1 MRLRDS
7 TVYVYQK
14 IPLFC
19 EKNHVGKGLIE
30 AVISSYYQTL
40 IKHLESNDDTYYV
53 RLNGIGN
60 FRLSKVRIRELI
72 SYIKRNSPDS
82 IDSLDAL
89 KQLGDVCDKERNRRN
104 EHCKKYNESMAQ
116 QKKDI

>member
-19 EKNHVGKGLIE
+19 ERNNVSKGLMQ
-30 AVISSYYQTL
+30 AVIGSYYLTL
-40 IKHLESNDDTYYV
+40 IKHLESNDGTYYV

-60 FRLSKVRIRELI
+60 FRLSKVRIRELV
-72 SYIKRNSPDS
+72 SYIKRNAPHCT
-82 IDSLDAL
+82 DSLDAL
-89 KQLGDVCDKERNRRN
+89 KKLSDVCDEERNKRN
-104 EHCKKYNESMAQ
+104 EHCKKYNESLAK